1 MPAASPTLVFPALVR
16 EQVMQQHGDLRAM
29 MEGLLDE
36 CACHLRQDEASR
48 ARFAAKVRDLHR
60 CFVSHLEFEER
71 ALVPVLA
78 IVDHW
83 GPERRRDLYEEH
95 RRQRAELAR
104 LIARMDDECNTT
116 ELVRLVRNLITDLTS
131 DMDDEESACL
141 RPTLLGAT
149 FLEIQRR

>member
-1 MPAASPTLVFPALVR
+1 
-16 EQVMQQHGDLRAM
+16 
-29 MEGLLDE
+29 
-36 CACHLRQDEASR
+36 
-48 ARFAAKVRDLHR
+48 
-60 CFVSHLEFEER
+60 
-71 ALVPVLA
+71 LVPVLA